1 MAAQKRSA
9 DDQESQL
16 PPQLVFLHVR
26 KTGGQA
32 LFDLLRKNIGEKQSR
47 WGPLETYS
55 DEYDLFAG
63 HSPQRDIPASSRHRY
78 FISTLRDPIRRI
90 VSDYRYWRSMNDVG
104 AAREGLS
111 VVRLA
116 RTLPLREW
124 LAHDDVRPWVDNV
137 MVGHFC
143 SDMEASPA
151 KRLSQSKAA
160 IEKLDFILEQE
171 SLEADVIQLQ
181 RSLNFRGLP
190 IESVN
195 VTDTNVQH
203 HADSFNA
210 AEVIS
215 IDAEAADLLAQL
227 TELDRELLI
236 HAQAV
241 KDEVNDRFADK
252 VKETGRPVRPRRLVP
267 GASINIP
274 GLDVWPRV
282 LAGGWADRE
291 DWHAWSDG
299 KESRLEFEISDD
311 IEAVVVKVGAFLPST
326 RKTLLSRWRVNGG
339 EALDVVFLGGDST
352 YEVTGQKKTL
362 VCSALEPVPVRL
374 DIPGTGVRRVN
385 VEIEIPEA
393 ISGEAMG
400 INTDTRQ
407 LGIALYNL
415 SPVRRR
421 ETR

>member
-1 MAAQKRSA
+1 MSAQKRTPG
-9 DDQESQL
+9 DNEGHL
-16 PPQLVFLHVR
+16 VPQLIFLHVR

-32 LFDLLRKNIGEKQSR
+32 LFDLLRKNIGEKFSR
-47 WGPLETYS
+47 WGGIETYS

-63 HSPQRDIPASSRHRY
+63 HSPLREIPASSRHRY
-78 FISTLRDPIRRI
+78 FISTFRDPIRRI
-90 VSDYRYWRSMNDVG
+90 VSDYRYWRSLNDLG
-104 AAREGLS
+104 AAREGIP

-116 RTLPLREW
+116 RTLPLKEW
-124 LAHDDVRPWVDNV
+124 LSHEDVRPWVDNV
-137 MVGHFC
+137 VVGHFC
-143 SDMEASPA
+143 SDAEASPA

-171 SLEADVIQLQ
+171 ALEADVIQLQ
-181 RSLNFRGLP
+181 RSLSFRGLP
-190 IESVN
+190 LESVN
-195 VTDTNVQH
+195 VTDMNAQH

-210 AEVIS
+210 AEVVG
-215 IDAEAADLLAQL
+215 IDAEAADLLAKL
-227 TELDRELLI
+227 TELDRELVI

-241 KDEVNDRFADK
+241 REVVNDRLADK
-252 VKETGRPVRPRRLVP
+252 VKEHGRPVRPRRLVP

-299 KESRLEFEISDD
+299 KESRLEFEVSDD
-311 IEAVVVKVGAFLPST
+311 VEAVVVKVGAFLPVT

-352 YEVTGQKKTL
+352 YEVTGQKKAL
-362 VCSALEPVPVRL
+362 VCSALEPVPIRL
-374 DIPGTGVRRVN
+374 DIPGTGVRRVR
-385 VEIEIPEA
+385 VDIEIPEA

-421 ETR
+421 VAS